1 MNTRYSRLPA
11 LLITV
16 ALAFFIGACSD
27 GRHGTSPGD
36 VAPQIEGLD
45 LAGAP
50 TSLRSI
56 QGKVIVVNFW
66 ATWCGP
72 CMAELPALQELH
84 DTLKGRGLQVVGI
97 AVDDTRE
104 NIRSA
109 QERFGITYPLILDT
123 KASSKR
129 SFGIRG
135 LPETLVLDA
144 QHRVLIIQD
153 PTDGEPVT
161 KIIGPREWAKK
172 RSLQSFEALLQ

>member
-1 MNTRYSRLPA
+1 MNARYSRLPV
-11 LLITV
+11 LLVTV

-27 GRHGTSPGD
+27 GRHGTNPGD
-36 VAPQIEGLD
+36 VAPQIEGVD
-45 LAGAP
+45 VAGAP
-50 TSLRSI
+50 ISLHSI
-56 QGKVIVVNFW
+56 QGKVVVVNFW

-84 DTLKGRGLQVVGI
+84 DTLKARGLRVVGI
-97 AVDDTRE
+97 AVDDTPE

-109 QERFGITYPLILDT
+109 KERFGITYPLIVDT

-135 LPETLVLDA
+135 LPETFVLDA

-153 PTDGEPVT
+153 PSDGGLVT
-161 KIIGPREWAKK
+161 KIVGPREWAKK